1 MNFFDKMTDFNFK
14 RYHIRSINAAS
25 DEERA
30 AINQELKDLYASL
43 SEEDKKEFN
52 EQLQAFMITEMA
64 RLSSDYEA
72 IRGADNPN

>member
-1 MNFFDKMTDFNFK
+1 MTDYNFK

-25 DEERA
+25 EEERA

-43 SEEDKKEFN
+43 SEEEKKEFN
-52 EQLQAFMITEMA
+52 DQLQTFMITEMA

-72 IRGADNPN
+72 TRSMDNPN